1 MKWSIIP
8 RSFAAIQDSKI
19 VSAACTA
26 RDALTDSLFPRC
38 CPVCGEI
45 VSPPGWQ
52 VCRDCFPKLLFVEPP
67 VCMKCGKSVEDA
79 AEAFCHDCAAGG
91 KSFEYGVALLN
102 YDDVMQRAVTR
113 IKYGNRREYIR
124 PFAALLEERYGK
136 ELRRLGADCMI
147 PVPVHPSRLK
157 TRGFNQAE
165 LLARELSPYLG
176 IPVRPEFLSR
186 TRKTEAQKELTPDE
200 RVRNLS
206 RAFTADL
213 MGEKINTVIL
223 ADDIYTT
230 GSTVEACSRALRAAG
245 VSRIYYVSI
254 CIVPEA

>member
-1 MKWSIIP
+1 MS
-8 RSFAAIQDSKI
+8 RSPGVF
-19 VSAACTA
+19 
-26 RDALTDSLFPRC
+26 RC
-38 CPVCGEI
+38 GRTVREEGEAY
-45 VSPPGWQ
+45 
-52 VCRDCFPKLLFVEPP
+52 CLDCKDRE
-67 VCMKCGKSVEDA
+67 
-79 AEAFCHDCAAGG
+79 
-91 KSFEYGVALLN
+91 KSFIAGFPLCD